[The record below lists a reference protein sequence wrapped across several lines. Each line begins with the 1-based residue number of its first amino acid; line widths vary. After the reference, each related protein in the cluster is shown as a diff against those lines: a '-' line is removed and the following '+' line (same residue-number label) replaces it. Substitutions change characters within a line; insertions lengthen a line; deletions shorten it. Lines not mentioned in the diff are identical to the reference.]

1 MTQNKLTQ
9 ASFSSILKFTR
20 LGWKTTMTV
29 RTLHEKSGLSHPY
42 ISQLENGKRDR
53 LPSPEIILKL
63 ATGFGDGDKQIK
75 NAIYI
80 LFMSACNYIA
90 VSFDSINKVSS
101 QIKLSESSLSKFKIL
116 LGNFQSTKMA
126 AFRFYIS
133 TLGFD
138 EVAEATDE
146 QLLDQKYQLH
156 ILKKIEN
163 EKSSFRETNAYVEG
177 VNNVIDL
184 NLLESKLPDGTFYL
198 DNILLTETDKQ
209 IILGSINTVRNLRK
223 NNT

>member
-1 MTQNKLTQ
+1 MAQ

-20 LGWKTTMTV
+20 VNWKTNLTV
-29 RTLHEKSGLSHPY
+29 RKLHEKSGLSHPY
-42 ISQLENGKRDR
+42 ISQLENGKRGS

-63 ATGFGDGDKQIK
+63 ATGFGGGDEQIK

-80 LFMSACNYIA
+80 LLMSACDYI
-90 VSFDSINKVSS
+90 SINFDSINTVSN
-101 QIKLSESSLSKFKIL
+101 QIQIPESSLPKFKIL
-116 LGNFQSTKMA
+116 VGNFQSIKMA

-133 TLGFD
+133 VLGFD
-138 EVAEATDE
+138 EVTESTDK

-156 ILKKIEN
+156 IIKKIEN
-163 EKSSFRETNAYVEG
+163 EKNSIKEINAYVEG
-177 VNNVIDL
+177 INNVEDL
-184 NLLESKLPDGTFYL
+184 NLLESKLPNGPFYL